1 MPNDRPITASEVL
14 LALGELAHE
23 VRQTGATLASMR
35 SELAD
40 VIVWARRDR
49 LQAETTIADRDRTI
63 AELRA
68 SHSEEA
74 MTALRAQVD
83 ELQKQLDAPP
93 TTLTKLANR
102 GGLFVDAIIAGMTG
116 PRLAGMVGILAALV
130 IACGMGW
137 QVWHFPTETAA
148 SIVMRILDII
158 AGMTGSAP
166 SATPSGMVP
175 S

>member
-1 MPNDRPITASEVL
+1 MPNDRPITAAEVL

-23 VRQTGATLASMR
+23 VRQTGATLASTR

-49 LQAETTIADRDRTI
+49 QLAETTIADRDRII

-74 MTALRAQVD
+74 MNALRARIE
-83 ELQKQLDAPP
+83 ELEAQINAPP
-93 TTLTKLANR
+93 PTVARIASRAGAFVETLT
-102 GGLFVDAIIAGMTG
+102 AGMTG

-137 QVWHFPTETAA
+137 QVWHFPTSDAFT
-148 SIVMRILDII
+148 IVMRLLDIL
-158 AGMTGSAP
+158 AGMTGGGAP
-166 SATPSGMVP
+166 ATPSGMVP

>member
-23 VRQTGATLASMR
+23 VRQTGATLASTR
-35 SELAD
+35 SDLAD

-49 LQAETTIADRDRTI
+49 LQAETTIADRERVI

-68 SHSEEA
+68 SHSEDA
-74 MTALRAQVD
+74 MNALRARNE
-83 ELQKQLDAPP
+83 ELEAQINAPP
-93 TTLTKLANR
+93 PTVARLASRAGAFVETLT
-102 GGLFVDAIIAGMTG
+102 AGMTG

-148 SIVMRILDII
+148 SIVMRILDI
-158 AGMTGSAP
+158 ADHMTGGGAP
-166 SATPSGMVP
+166 ATPSGMVP